1 MWLPATHGRIIE
13 LIALKYP
20 SIHPSIHPSLQLR
33 KHVEDNIMHAKKN
46 TKKTD
51 CTLLGGAL
59 VEDLN
64 NVRERDLQLQ
74 LQLQAYTVSKIY
86 VCLAKITSIGASGGP
101 NCDLRVG

>member
-20 SIHPSIHPSLQLR
+20 SIHPI
-33 KHVEDNIMHAKKN
+33 KKAWRRQHNACKEN

-64 NVRERDLQLQ
+64 NARERD

>member
-1 MWLPATHGRIIE
+1 
-13 LIALKYP
+13 
-20 SIHPSIHPSLQLR
+20 
-33 KHVEDNIMHAKKN
+33 MHAKKN

-64 NVRERDLQLQ
+64 NARERD

>member
-20 SIHPSIHPSLQLR
+20 SIHPI
-33 KHVEDNIMHAKKN
+33 KKAWRRQHNACKEN

-64 NVRERDLQLQ
+64 NEREREGTYNYNYNYKPIQ
-74 LQLQAYTVSKIY
+74 YRKYMFV
-86 VCLAKITSIGASGGP
+86 
-101 NCDLRVG
+101 

>member
-13 LIALKYP
+13 LIALKY
-20 SIHPSIHPSLQLR
+20 PSIHPSLQLR

-64 NVRERDLQLQ
+64 NARERDLQLQ